1 LKELN
6 ALIANKR
13 RVFMTKIVMMATLI
27 LLLLVLPSIS
37 HAADIYKWVDKD
49 GTLNFADDLDKVPP
63 EYRDQVKKEG
73 LAQGTPET
81 QESKLFKQEQL
92 DQMLAPIALY
102 PDDLLTQILMA
113 STYPL
118 EIIQAARWANQ
129 NKDLKGDA
137 LTQALEKEEW
147 DPSVKSLV
155 NFPDVL
161 SKMNENLEWMQK
173 LGDAFL
179 SQQKQVLDTI
189 QNLRKKAQEAGNLK
203 TTEQQK
209 VVVEEDTI
217 VIQPANP
224 EVIYVPSYNPALV
237 YGRWWWALFPPFPP
251 FFLPPPGAMVG
262 FGMRFAAG
270 AAWGYAWGHANWHGG
285 DVNINVNRN
294 TNINN
299 NINREKYK
307 ADMKNKGL
315 GEGGQGKWQHDADHR
330 KGTPYRDQTTA
341 QKFNRGTTS
350 DAAKSREA
358 FRGHADQ
365 GRQDLSR
372 GGRDRV
378 GQPSVSDRGG
388 RESAFGGSQRGS
400 EVRQQSD
407 RGGSSRE
414 SASSRD
420 GSRGGGGSSG
430 GGGGRSGGGGGR
442 GGGGGGRR

>member
-1 LKELN
+1 
-6 ALIANKR
+6 
-13 RVFMTKIVMMATLI
+13 M
-27 LLLLVLPSIS
+27 LLLLVLPFIS
-37 HAADIYKWVDKD
+37 HAADIYKWVDKG
-49 GTLNFADDLDKVPP
+49 GTAHFADDLSKVPS
-63 EYRDQVKKEG
+63 EYRDQVKTEDV
-73 LAQGTPET
+73 AQGTRGT
-81 QESKLFKQEQL
+81 QESKLFKQEEL
-92 DQMLAPIALY
+92 DQMLAPVALY

-118 EIIQAARWANQ
+118 EVIQATRWANQ
-129 NKDLKGDA
+129 NKNLKGDA

-155 NFPDVL
+155 NFPDVV
-161 SKMNENLEWMQK
+161 SKMNENLEWTQK

-189 QNLRKKAQEAGNLK
+189 QNLRKKAREAGNLK
-203 TTEQQK
+203 TAEQQK

-217 VIQPANP
+217 VIQPADP
-224 EVIYVPSYNPALV
+224 EVIYVPTYNPAVV
-237 YGRWWWALFPPFPP
+237 YGAWWWPLFPPHPPLFPL
-251 FFLPPPGAMVG
+251 LPHVSPYGAIAFRRGVA
-262 FGMRFAAG
+262 RG
-270 AAWGYAWGHANWHGG
+270 AAWGYAWAHTNWHGG
-285 DVNINVNRN
+285 EVDINVNRN

-307 ADMKNKGL
+307 SDMKNKGL
-315 GEGGQGKWQHDADHR
+315 GEGGQGKWRHDADHR

-365 GRQDLSR
+365 SKPDLSR
-372 GGRDRV
+372 GGGDHA
-378 GQPSVSDRGG
+378 GQSSVSDRGG
-388 RESAFGGSQRGS
+388 RDSAFGGSQRGS
-400 EVRQQSD
+400 EARQQSD
-407 RGGSSRE
+407 RGHSSRE
-414 SASSRD
+414 SASSRG

-430 GGGGRSGGGGGR
+430 GGGGR